1 MHILLVEDNEGDILL
16 VSEAL
21 EEGNFIHDLSVVKDG
36 QSAIDF
42 LQKINEHVDVKQPNL
57 VLLDVNLPRLNGHE
71 VLHFIKNDDG
81 LKHIPV
87 IMLTT
92 SSSEKDMLS
101 SYRNYANC
109 YIIKPVDAHKFD
121 EVISA
126 IQKFWTSIAYLPN
139 QHLN

>member
-21 EEGNFIHDLSVVKDG
+21 EEGKFLHDLSVVKDG

-42 LQKINEHVDVKQPNL
+42 LQRKNEHADVKQPNL

-71 VLHFIKNDDG
+71 VLHFIKNDDK

-101 SYRNYANC
+101 CYRNYANC
-109 YIIKPVDAHKFD
+109 YIIKPVDANRFD

-126 IQKFWTSIAYLPN
+126 IQQFWTSIAYLPN